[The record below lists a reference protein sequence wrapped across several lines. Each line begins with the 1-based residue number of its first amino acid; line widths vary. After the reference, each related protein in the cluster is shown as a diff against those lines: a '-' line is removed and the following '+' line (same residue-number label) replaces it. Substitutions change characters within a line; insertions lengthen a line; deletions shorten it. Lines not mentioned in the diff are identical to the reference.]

1 MKHKRVKIPV
11 ACLLL
16 FMSWL
21 PAIVQAQ
28 NSRSEEPVLYL
39 TLQEAIDRA
48 DVQNVQVEIAERDI
62 EIARG
67 AYRQTHATFLP
78 QLSIEE
84 TGVATNDPLHVFG
97 YRLKQESV
105 TPIDFDPG
113 RLNDPGRF
121 DNFST
126 RLALR
131 QPLLNAD
138 RFFERRS
145 VSHNV
150 KAAREA
156 LRGTKAHIRYQVK
169 DVYYRL
175 QLSSQQRFVLEQTL
189 QTAREN
195 DRQATELYDQ
205 EMINRADMLAARV
218 RVLELESHLS
228 GIENQIQDIQGELR
242 YLMDVEEKVDIVA
255 TDSLQKVSARTGLS
269 IESASLQNG
278 TLRAMEHSISAA
290 KESLKASQWSALPS
304 INLFGSYEFNDE
316 IPFGTRGNGYMV
328 GATLRWELFSG
339 LGRSGKSMESKARL
353 RQAKLLHESERV
365 EQRLEVDQAQRSL
378 KQAGVQLRFTE
389 AAIEQS
395 KEDYR
400 IRNDRYSEGLE
411 STTDLLSSESS
422 LLQARFRRLE
432 ALYQYNMAQ
441 ATLELLLEPEF
452 Q

>member
-1 MKHKRVKIPV
+1 
-11 ACLLL
+11 
-16 FMSWL
+16 MSWI
-21 PAIVQAQ
+21 PGIIQAQ
-28 NSRSEEPVLYL
+28 NSSSEDPVLYL

-48 DVQNVQVEIAERDI
+48 EVQNVQVEIAERDI
-62 EIARG
+62 DIARG

-105 TPIDFDPG
+105 TPTDFDPG

-126 RLALR
+126 RVELR

-145 VSHNV
+145 VSQNV
-150 KAAREA
+150 KASREA

-175 QLSSQQRFVLEQTL
+175 QLLSQQRSVLEQTL

-195 DRQATELYDQ
+195 DRQATDLHDQ

-228 GIENQIQDIQGELR
+228 GIQNQIQDIQGELR
-242 YLMDVEEKVDIVA
+242 YLMDVEDNVEIVA
-255 TDSLQKVSARTGLS
+255 IDSLQKVPARSELS
-269 IESASLQNG
+269 IESVSLQNG

-316 IPFGTRGNGYMV
+316 IPFGTRGDG
-328 GATLRWELFSG
+328 
-339 LGRSGKSMESKARL
+339 
-353 RQAKLLHESERV
+353 
-365 EQRLEVDQAQRSL
+365 
-378 KQAGVQLRFTE
+378 
-389 AAIEQS
+389 
-395 KEDYR
+395 
-400 IRNDRYSEGLE
+400 
-411 STTDLLSSESS
+411 
-422 LLQARFRRLE
+422 
-432 ALYQYNMAQ
+432 
-441 ATLELLLEPEF
+441 
-452 Q
+452 